1 MKELQTLELTV
12 NKALEKG
19 VFTNCNEIATVLQA
33 LQTIAEKLNKL
44 DNGTTNTSN

>member
-1 MKELQTLELTV
+1 MKELQTLELIV

-33 LQTIAEKLNKL
+33 LQSIAEKINKI
-44 DNGTTNTSN
+44 DNGTINTDN